1 MSTLLVL
8 EDIVELQ
15 GQPVDPKDPLAS
27 FSLTGFMVLP
37 RFGNVF
43 KKSDSIT
50 FLCALYGSQVD
61 EETGKASLAV
71 SFEFL
76 RDGQPVARAPDQTYD
91 IPNPSH
97 SVGPVSLASFDP
109 GSYLARITVRD
120 ALADKE
126 YSQEASFE
134 ILEEPGPAEEPEAA
148 EEPGTS
154 GEPEG

>member
-37 RFGNVF
+37 RFGKVF

-50 FLCALYGSQVD
+50 FLCALYGGEVE

-76 RDGQPVARAPDQTYD
+76 RDGKPVARAPDQTYD
-91 IPNPSH
+91 KPNPSH
-97 SVGPVSLASFDP
+97 SVGPVPLAGFDP
-109 GSYLARITVRD
+109 GSYVAKITIRD
-120 ALADKE
+120 AIADKE
-126 YSQEASFE
+126 YSQEAGFE
-134 ILEEPGPAEEPEAA
+134 ILGEPGAA
-148 EEPGTS
+148 EEPATPE
-154 GEPEG
+154 EPQG